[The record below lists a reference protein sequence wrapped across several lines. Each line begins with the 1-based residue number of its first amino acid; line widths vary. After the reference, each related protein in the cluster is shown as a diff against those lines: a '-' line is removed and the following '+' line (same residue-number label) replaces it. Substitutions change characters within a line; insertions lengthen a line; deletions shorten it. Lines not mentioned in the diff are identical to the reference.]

1 MRIGKHPH
9 EFHDLMKFG
18 KHPHEVHGLMKFG
31 KHPHEVHGLMKSDTV
46 ISDVFIL
53 FFLFYS

>member
-9 EFHDLMKFG
+9 EVHHLMKFG
-18 KHPHEVHGLMKFG
+18 KHPHEVH
-31 KHPHEVHGLMKSDTV
+31 HLMKSDTV